1 MVSVWV
7 RQLQWI
13 WYTFWQNRRLQKHPD
28 YQDGTDAIAWLYGFS
43 LCISPQ
49 LLRMGATDR
58 CLREIELEL
67 RSTSSVKL
75 IAWLDA
81 FIGLVREG
89 VIDNGGEQKYVP
101 NIMLAEMANVH
112 RVNLDTYLVSN
123 MGGRVD
129 PVEFLL
135 VLQDRL
141 QQLNNALIVYGGGR
155 YGRYYQRKLAIVHQ
169 DLLYLLRGLLNATAR
184 E

>member
-1 MVSVWV
+1 MISRWV
-7 RQLQWI
+7 RHWVGI
-13 WYTFWQNRRLQKHPD
+13 WYTFWQNRRLTKLPD
-28 YQDGTDAIAWLYGFS
+28 YQEGADAIAWLHGFS
-43 LCISPQ
+43 LCVSPH
-49 LLRMGATDR
+49 LLRMYAGDR
-58 CLREIELEL
+58 RLREIEMDL
-67 RSTSSVKL
+67 RSASAVKL

-81 FIGLVREG
+81 FIDLVREG
-89 VIDNGGEQKYVP
+89 VVSDGESQKYVP
-101 NIMLAEMANVH
+101 NTMLAELANVH

-135 VLQDRL
+135 VLQGRL